1 MDEDEPRQSPQ
12 PPPASAAAESAKADI
27 VTGPTEAAGPGS
39 GAKFKGS
46 EERLLLWAKERGLDM
61 KSFDMGKAAAAEL
74 VSRLQAASFSAL
86 PLLDPN
92 QVPTP
97 PSADAGSDEENQAFR
112 EGFYRSLELAVLAAS
127 SSTKLKARFLHL
139 PARADGFCLFDA
151 VSTTVGG
158 SAEEWRE
165 KVVKA
170 LCREWG
176 EACSAGLGL
185 AGHAGRTVGEALAFE
200 HGKAFSGPEEYA
212 EHMRKR
218 NGKGEVPQGTS
229 VEAERL
235 ATLVHRAVWIL
246 TREPD
251 GGVSHSML
259 FLPSDGVISGDT
271 VFLLHG
277 MRGMG
282 GEHFDTLLAE
292 DSSDEDADEPDALRI
307 SESAWQSARRLAM
320 GACFARLWSV
330 DALNLAGAAL
340 GGGGE
345 QLLEALREAVR
356 EAGVLQADLPGGPG
370 PDALR
375 AAAWR
380 LAGGTTDAGQLA
392 KLLGCTALLRSALA
406 DLLVQEADSEN
417 TRTIMR
423 EVRSVAK
430 AEGVPSQAVEVP
442 ASMPD
447 MSVRS

>member
-1 MDEDEPRQSPQ
+1 M
-12 PPPASAAAESAKADI
+12 
-27 VTGPTEAAGPGS
+27 
-39 GAKFKGS
+39 
-46 EERLLLWAKERGLDM
+46 LWAKERGLDM
-61 KSFDMGKAAAAEL
+61 KAFDMGKAAAAEL
-74 VSRLQAASFSAL
+74 VSCLEAGSFSAL

-97 PSADAGSDEENQAFR
+97 PSADAGTDEENQAFR
-112 EGFYRSLELAVLAAS
+112 EGFYRSLEVAVLAAR
-127 SSTKLKARFLHL
+127 STKPKARFLHL

-165 KVVKA
+165 KVVEA
-170 LCREWG
+170 LCREWC

-185 AGHAGRTVGEALAFE
+185 AGHAGRTVGEALALE
-200 HGKAFSGPEEYA
+200 HGKTFRRPEEYA

-235 ATLVHRAVWIL
+235 ASLVHRVVCIL

-259 FLPSDGVISGDT
+259 FTPSDGVISGDT

-277 MRGMG
+277 MRGTG

-292 DSSDEDADEPDALRI
+292 DSSDEDADDPDALHL
-307 SESAWQSARRLAM
+307 SDSAWQSARRLAM
-320 GACFARLWSV
+320 GACLARLWSV
-330 DALNLAGAAL
+330 DALNLAVAAL

-370 PDALR
+370 PDVLR
-375 AAAWR
+375 AASWR
-380 LAGGTTDAGQLA
+380 LADGATDAGQLA
-392 KLLGCTALLRSALA
+392 KFLGCTALLRSALA
-406 DLLVQEADSEN
+406 DLLVQEASQTLGALAEGREAGFEN
-417 TRTIMR
+417 TCTIMN

-430 AEGVPSQAVEVP
+430 AEGVTSQKAEVP
-442 ASMPD
+442 DYIFCPQARLRYEIDFHHQLLVHNTDFVS
-447 MSVRS
+447 SRWRLA